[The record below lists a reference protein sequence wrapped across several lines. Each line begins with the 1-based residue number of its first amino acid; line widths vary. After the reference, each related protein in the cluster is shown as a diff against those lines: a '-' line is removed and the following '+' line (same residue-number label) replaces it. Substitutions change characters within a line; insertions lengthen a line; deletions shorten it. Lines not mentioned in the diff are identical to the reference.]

1 MLTSGVCLGMTAQ
14 PLRVD
19 RPSKA
24 AIGRIAENQPMLL
37 NLLVAYF
44 VFEWRSVR
52 MGDPAHG
59 IDQTGMTAVIPNY
72 VELWTDRHDGILRN
86 GIDTAVSLLLQ
97 CPMSRTSSE
106 PGFVTDWL
114 AKVSQE

>member
-1 MLTSGVCLGMTAQ
+1 MTAQ

-24 AIGRIAENQPMLL
+24 AIGRIAENQPLLL

-59 IDQTGMTAVIPNY
+59 IDNVGFAAAVGTNHRASI
-72 VELWTDRHDGILRN
+72 TR
-86 GIDTAVSLLLQ
+86 
-97 CPMSRTSSE
+97 
-106 PGFVTDWL
+106 
-114 AKVSQE
+114 

>member
-1 MLTSGVCLGMTAQ
+1 MSAPQ
-14 PLRVD
+14 PLRVE

-24 AIGRIAENQPMLL
+24 AIGRIAENQPLLL

-59 IDQTGMTAVIPNY
+59 IDQCGVTAVIPNY
-72 VELWTDRHDGILRN
+72 IELWTDCHDGVRRDGVN
-86 GIDTAVSLLLQ
+86 VAVALLLRS
-97 CPMSRTSSE
+97 PPSRTARE
-106 PGFVTDWL
+106 PGYLSAWL
-114 AKVSQE
+114 AEVSE

>member
-1 MLTSGVCLGMTAQ
+1 MSAPK

-24 AIGRIAENQPMLL
+24 AIGRIAENQPQLL

-59 IDQTGMTAVIPNY
+59 IDQTGITAVIPNY
-72 VELWTDRHDGILRN
+72 VEMWSDCHDGIRRS
-86 GIDTAVSLLLQ
+86 GIDTAVALLLV
-97 CPMSRTSSE
+97 CPDSRTANE
-106 PGFVTDWL
+106 PGYLSGWL
-114 AKVSQE
+114 EEVSK

>member
-1 MLTSGVCLGMTAQ
+1 MSTSKPV
-14 PLRVD
+14 RVD

-24 AIGRIAENQPMLL
+24 AIGRIAENQPLLL

-72 VELWTDRHDGILRN
+72 IELWTDRHDGIVRN
-86 GIDTAVSLLLQ
+86 GINVAVALLLQ
-97 CPMSRTSSE
+97 CPESRTVTE
-106 PGFVTDWL
+106 PGYVSAWL
-114 AKVSQE
+114 AEVSQE